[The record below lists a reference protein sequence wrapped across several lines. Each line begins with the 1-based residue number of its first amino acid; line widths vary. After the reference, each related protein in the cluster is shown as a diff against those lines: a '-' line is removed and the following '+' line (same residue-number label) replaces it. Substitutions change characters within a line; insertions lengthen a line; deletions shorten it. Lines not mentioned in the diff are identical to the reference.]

1 VGPGI
6 TASPKED
13 IMAGLIYVAT
23 QSGFLTV
30 DGTEVP
36 LIAGVTRVRE
46 GHALLKARPD
56 MFRELTVHYDV
67 ETARQAP
74 KAESKPETAKA
85 EPKAE
90 PKAKPKVVEEDPEPL
105 EDGPAG
111 LTSDDAPQAP
121 QPRGRRRV
129 QKTGD

>member
-23 QSGFLTV
+23 QSGFITV
-30 DGTEVP
+30 NGEEVP
-36 LIAGVTRVRE
+36 LISGVTRVRE
-46 GHALLKARPD
+46 GHAILKARPD

-74 KAESKPETAKA
+74 KAEAKPETA
-85 EPKAE
+85 
-90 PKAKPKVVEEDPEPL
+90 KAKPKVVEEDPEPL
-105 EDGPAG
+105 DDGPAG